1 MSLSGVEGRKRQH
14 SASPD
19 QPQFSKH
26 RESHTQ
32 PGRSNAIEDKAGG
45 FSSYSQPPSPFL
57 VTAPPLPSE
66 CTLEG
71 NMEEAQVNESNLEC
85 EQSVGEGHLG
95 DIDRNTMMDQ
105 YIALNA
111 QEEELDGRIG
121 DMEMKRA
128 NIADQVAELRADMN
142 AIDDRK
148 GDLEEEKARVR
159 AEKRK
164 LQIKL
169 DEDEH
174 LDFGFEAGRR
184 MEAKRQR
191 ME

>member
-1 MSLSGVEGRKRQH
+1 
-14 SASPD
+14 
-19 QPQFSKH
+19 
-26 RESHTQ
+26 
-32 PGRSNAIEDKAGG
+32 
-45 FSSYSQPPSPFL
+45 
-57 VTAPPLPSE
+57 VTAPPPLPE
-66 CTLEG
+66 HTLEE
-71 NMEEAQVNESNLEC
+71 NMEEAQVNESNLES

-105 YIALNA
+105 YIALKA

-128 NIADQVAELRADMN
+128 NIADQIAELQADMN

-169 DEDEH
+169 MYVYGTT
-174 LDFGFEAGRR
+174 LTNGTI
-184 MEAKRQR
+184 RQTHFR
-191 ME
+191 SNMYETKNNKSG